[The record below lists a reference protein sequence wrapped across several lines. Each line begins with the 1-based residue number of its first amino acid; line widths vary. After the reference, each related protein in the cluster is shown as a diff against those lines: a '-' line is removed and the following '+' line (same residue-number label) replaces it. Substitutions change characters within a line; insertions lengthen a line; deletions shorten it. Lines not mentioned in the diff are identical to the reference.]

1 MNPHPTDMEYWTQF
15 RFMGHITGA
24 DYNTFVT
31 GFIPQYNTTNRFYN
45 LFAVKTTTGAVM
57 HSSTCFDFQVAA
69 LRFLA
74 GAYECFVASTHPP
87 RSHSHPACVCVLPLW
102 LCHQAC
108 RMLSFMRPRCSATMC
123 FCTPR
128 RYRRSTSTTPPTAP
142 TSPRSIPSSKA
153 CQVRCSLRGHVGLLC
168 DGAVAHTTTM
178 AAPDLPKINMTEL
191 FSVDVEEVIGKCGG
205 SAYYYA
211 HGTYFRWVPASPY
224 ITVSFDTVPLSRD
237 GST

>member
-87 RSHSHPACVCVLPLW
+87 RSHPHPACACVAIVVVPPGLPDAEFYASTLQRDNVFLHASALSPVNINDPTNRANVAAFYSLIQSMPGAVFAAW
-102 LCHQAC
+102 SCWTAVSRC
-108 RMLSFMRPRCSATMC
+108 RGSRNHPGGARLAEN
-123 FCTPR
+123 
-128 RYRRSTSTTPPTAP
+128 
-142 TSPRSIPSSKA
+142 
-153 CQVRCSLRGHVGLLC
+153 QH
-168 DGAVAHTTTM
+168 DGAV
-178 AAPDLPKINMTEL
+178 
-191 FSVDVEEVIGKCGG
+191 FRGRGG
-205 SAYYYA
+205 GDRQVRWQRVLLRPRHLLSLGPGVSIH
-211 HGTYFRWVPASPY
+211 HGV
-224 ITVSFDTVPLSRD
+224 L
-237 GST
+237 